1 MVHPKWQSWFS
12 LVEEV
17 DEMEAATPGLSTTP
31 GGLNTLALD
40 WRLLA
45 DANAVAQAAARLIA
59 EAAAEAIAQ
68 RGRFRLV
75 LAGGRTP
82 KAAYRLLTQQGADW
96 DLWEFYFGDERC
108 LPADHAERN
117 SQMAER
123 LLLSQVPLVAGQVHP
138 IPAERGAEEAAAAY
152 APIIAAAVP
161 FDLVLLGVG
170 EDGHTASLFPGRPL
184 YPEAWVIPVHDAP
197 KPPPDRVSL
206 GLGAL
211 QSSRYL
217 LVLAT
222 GAGKRAALERWQ
234 AGEELP
240 IARVCHGQRVTVLLD
255 EAANPGA

>member
-1 MVHPKWQSWFS
+1 
-12 LVEEV
+12 
-17 DEMEAATPGLSTTP
+17 ME
-31 GGLNTLALD
+31 
-40 WRLLA
+40 WRVLA
-45 DANAVAQAAARLIA
+45 DVGAVALAAARLIA
-59 EAAAEAIAQ
+59 EAAAEAIAH

-82 KAAYRLLTQQGADW
+82 EAAYRLLAHQGADW

-117 SQMAER
+117 SQMAEEAI
-123 LLLSQVPLVAGQVHP
+123 LSQIPLNKGKVHP
-138 IPAERGAEEAAAAY
+138 IPAELGAEVAAEHY
-152 APIIAAAVP
+152 ARIIAAAAP

-184 YPEAWVIPVHDAP
+184 DPEAWVIPVHDAP

-211 QSSRYL
+211 QSSRHL

>member
-1 MVHPKWQSWFS
+1 M
-12 LVEEV
+12 
-17 DEMEAATPGLSTTP
+17 
-31 GGLNTLALD
+31 D

-45 DANAVAQAAARLIA
+45 DANAVALAAARLIA
-59 EAAAEAIAQ
+59 EAAAEAVAQ

-75 LAGGRTP
+75 LAGGRAP
-82 KAAYRLLTQQGADW
+82 EAAYRLLAHQGADW

-117 SQMAER
+117 SWMAEGAI
-123 LLLSQVPLVAGQVHP
+123 LSQVPLVAGQVHP
-138 IPAERGAEEAAAAY
+138 IPAEQGAEVAAAAY
-152 APIIAAAVP
+152 ARIVAAAVP

-170 EDGHTASLFPGRPL
+170 EDGHTASLFPGQPL
-184 YPEAWVIPVHDAP
+184 NPEALTVAVHEAP

>member
-1 MVHPKWQSWFS
+1 
-12 LVEEV
+12 
-17 DEMEAATPGLSTTP
+17 ME
-31 GGLNTLALD
+31 
-40 WRLLA
+40 WRVLA
-45 DANAVAQAAARLIA
+45 DVGAVALAAARLIA
-59 EAAAEAIAQ
+59 EAAAEAIAH

-82 KAAYRLLTQQGADW
+82 EAAYRLLVNQGADW
-96 DLWEFYFGDERC
+96 HLWEFYFGDERC

-117 SQMAER
+117 SQMAEEAI
-123 LLLSQVPLVAGQVHP
+123 LSQIPLNKGKVHP
-138 IPAERGAEEAAAAY
+138 IPAELGAEVAAEHY
-152 APIIAAAVP
+152 ARIIAAAAP

-184 YPEAWVIPVHDAP
+184 DPEAWVIPVHDAP

-211 QSSRYL
+211 QSSRHL

>member
-1 MVHPKWQSWFS
+1 
-12 LVEEV
+12 
-17 DEMEAATPGLSTTP
+17 ME
-31 GGLNTLALD
+31 
-40 WRLLA
+40 WRVLA
-45 DANAVAQAAARLIA
+45 DADVVALAAARLIA
-59 EAAAEAIAQ
+59 EAAAEAIAH

-82 KAAYRLLTQQGADW
+82 EAAYRLLAHQGADW

-117 SQMAER
+117 SQMAEEAI
-123 LLLSQVPLVAGQVHP
+123 LSQVPLNKRKVHP
-138 IPAERGAEEAAAAY
+138 IPAELGAEVAAEHYARVVAAAA
-152 APIIAAAVP
+152 P

-170 EDGHTASLFPGRPL
+170 EDGHTASLFPGQPL
-184 YPEAWVIPVHDAP
+184 NPQALTVAVHEAP

-211 QSSRYL
+211 QSSRHL

>member
-1 MVHPKWQSWFS
+1 
-12 LVEEV
+12 
-17 DEMEAATPGLSTTP
+17 ME
-31 GGLNTLALD
+31 
-40 WRLLA
+40 WRVLA
-45 DANAVAQAAARLIA
+45 DADAVALAAARLIA

-82 KAAYRLLTQQGADW
+82 EAAYRLLAHQGADW

-117 SQMAER
+117 SQMAEEAI
-123 LLLSQVPLVAGQVHP
+123 LSQVPLNKRKVHP
-138 IPAERGAEEAAAAY
+138 IPAELGAEVAAEHY
-152 APIIAAAVP
+152 ARIIAAAAP

-184 YPEAWVIPVHDAP
+184 DPEAWVIPVHDAP
-197 KPPPDRVSL
+197 KPPPERVSL

-222 GAGKRAALERWQ
+222 GAGKRAALEHWQ

>member
-1 MVHPKWQSWFS
+1 MNSRPLDWRVLPHADA
-12 LVEEV
+12 VA
-17 DEMEAATPGLSTTP
+17 EAAT
-31 GGLNTLALD
+31 
-40 WRLLA
+40 RII
-45 DANAVAQAAARLIA
+45 AAAA
-59 EAAAEAIAQ
+59 VDAIGQ
-68 RGRFRLV
+68 RGAFHLV

-82 KAAYRLLTQQGADW
+82 EAAYRLLAHQGADW

-117 SQMAER
+117 SWMAEEVI
-123 LLLSQVPLVAGQVHP
+123 LSQVPLNNSKVHP
-138 IPAERGAEEAAAAY
+138 IPAELGAEVAAEHYARIVAAAA
-152 APIIAAAVP
+152 P

-170 EDGHTASLFPGRPL
+170 EDGHTASLFPGQPL
-184 YPEAWVIPVHDAP
+184 NPEALTVAVHEAP

-222 GAGKRAALERWQ
+222 GAGKRVALGRWQ

-240 IARVCHGQRVTVLLD
+240 ITRVCHGQRVTVLLD

>member
-1 MVHPKWQSWFS
+1 MNPA
-12 LVEEV
+12 L
-17 DEMEAATPGLSTTP
+17 ME
-31 GGLNTLALD
+31 
-40 WRLLA
+40 WRVLA
-45 DANAVAQAAARLIA
+45 DVGAVALAAARLIA
-59 EAAAEAIAQ
+59 EAAAEAIAH

-82 KAAYRLLTQQGADW
+82 EAAYRLLAHQGADW

-117 SQMAER
+117 SQMAEEAI
-123 LLLSQVPLVAGQVHP
+123 LSQIPLNKGKVHP
-138 IPAERGAEEAAAAY
+138 IPAELGAEVAAEHY
-152 APIIAAAVP
+152 ARIIAAAAP

-184 YPEAWVIPVHDAP
+184 DPEAWVIPVHDAP

-211 QSSRYL
+211 QSSRHL